1 MVLNRHQ
8 EKTMTIEIDVHGFC
22 QRKLHEITN
31 MYPDVE
37 IIDNKAKI
45 EIEPLTALVFEQ
57 EKENIE
63 YARKAGIIM
72 HPTSLP
78 SDYGIGDLGKEAYN
92 FVDWLVKAKQ
102 KIWQVLPL
110 NPVGYG
116 ASPYQSP
123 SALLA
128 ILCLFLLKNWWKS
141 IYWKLKILF

>member
-1 MVLNRHQ
+1 
-8 EKTMTIEIDVHGFC
+8 
-22 QRKLHEITN
+22 
-31 MYPDVE
+31 MYPDME

-123 SALLA
+123 SAFAGNTML
-128 ILCLFLLKNWWKS
+128 ISPENWWKS

>member
-1 MVLNRHQ
+1 MF
-8 EKTMTIEIDVHGFC
+8 IGFC
-22 QRKLHEITN
+22 QHKLHEITN
-31 MYPDVE
+31 MYPDME

-110 NPVGYG
+110 NPVGYEHLHINLHLL
-116 ASPYQSP
+116 
-123 SALLA
+123 LLA